1 MILAGLLF
9 IRKIAATTTVAEV
22 SDEEGSAE
30 NLILPERAIPE
41 YVALF
46 RVHGPLLF
54 GSAEKVREITDRVEE
69 LPPVVILRLREM
81 SAIDATGL
89 SALEEAA
96 DLLHAH
102 GRALILCGARE
113 QPARLMR
120 QAEFFRHVGR
130 ENLCANLS
138 EALTRAEAVH
148 QERLRQTM
156 ETLGEAKLSG
166 WAD

>member
-1 MILAGLLF
+1 
-9 IRKIAATTTVAEV
+9 
-22 SDEEGSAE
+22 
-30 NLILPERAIPE
+30 
-41 YVALF
+41 
-46 RVHGPLLF
+46 
-54 GSAEKVREITDRVEE
+54 
-69 LPPVVILRLREM
+69 M

-96 DLLHAH
+96 ELLHAH

-138 EALTRAEAVH
+138 EALVRAEAVH
-148 QERLRQTM
+148 RERLRQTM
-156 ETLGEAKLSG
+156 ESLGEAKLAG

>member
-1 MILAGLLF
+1 M
-9 IRKIAATTTVAEV
+9 AEV
-22 SDEEGSAE
+22 SDEEREGG
-30 NLILPERAIPE
+30 LGPVILSERAIPE

-54 GSAEKVREITDRVEE
+54 GSAEKVRDITDRADT

-96 DLLHAH
+96 DLLHAS
-102 GRALILCGARE
+102 GRILILCGARE

-130 ENLCANLS
+130 ENLCANLG
-138 EALTRAEAVH
+138 EALARAEVVH
-148 QERLRQTM
+148 AERSRRAM
-156 ETLGEAKLSG
+156 ESLGEAKLSG